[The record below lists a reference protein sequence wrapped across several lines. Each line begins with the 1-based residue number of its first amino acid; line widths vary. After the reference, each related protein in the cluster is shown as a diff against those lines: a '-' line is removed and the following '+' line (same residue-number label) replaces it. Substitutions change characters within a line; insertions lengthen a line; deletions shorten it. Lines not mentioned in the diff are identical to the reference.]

1 MAAWTPHTA
10 PSQEYTLLSN
20 NFTNWV
26 NYGG

>member
-20 NFTNWV
+20 IFTNWV
-26 NYGG
+26 N